1 MKKILLNARPH
12 PGPHP
17 RGEGESY
24 PVSVEY
30 LQLDL
35 QDTREEIQNARFLFP
50 LLGGE
55 GQGKGGLQTIFAFEP
70 EPNLT
75 T

>member
-1 MKKILLNARPH
+1 MKKILLNAR
-12 PGPHP
+12 PHP

-50 LLGGE
+50 LLGE
-55 GQGKGGLQTIFAFEP
+55 KVRVRADSKPFLLLNPSQI
-70 EPNLT
+70 
-75 T
+75 